1 MENPKGTVNSEYQRR
16 NWGNFVEPQ
25 FSPSVMSNFLRPHGL
40 QHARPP
46 CPSLTPRAY
55 SNSRPSRWWWHPTI
69 LSSVIPFSSCLQSFP
84 TLGSFPMSQFFIS
97 SGQNIGVSASASVL
111 PMNIDD
117 LSPLGWTGWISLQCK
132 ELSRVFSNTTV
143 QKHLLFRLSF
153 LYGPTLTYIHD
164 YWKTI
169 ALTRWTFVGKVMSLL
184 LNMLLRLVIDLPQ
197 KNSKSFSENILFRIY
212 KKNTTL
218 YWVSL
223 ITKKYIN

>member
-1 MENPKGTVNSEYQRR
+1 M
-16 NWGNFVEPQ
+16 FD
-25 FSPSVMSNFLRPHGL
+25 FLRPHGL
-40 QHARPP
+40 QHARPS

-55 SNSRPSRWWWHPTI
+55 SNSCPSLWWWHPTI

-84 TLGSFPMSQFFIS
+84 TLGSFPMSQFFLS
-97 SGQNIGVSASASVL
+97 SGHNIGVSASASVL

-117 LSPLGWTGWISLQCK
+117 WSPLGWTGWVSLQCK
-132 ELSRVFSNTTV
+132 GLSRVFSNTTV
-143 QKHLLFRLSF
+143 QKHVLFGFSF
-153 LYGPTLTYIHD
+153 LYGPTLTSIHD

-184 LNMLLRLVIDLPQ
+184 LNMLFRLVIDLPQ